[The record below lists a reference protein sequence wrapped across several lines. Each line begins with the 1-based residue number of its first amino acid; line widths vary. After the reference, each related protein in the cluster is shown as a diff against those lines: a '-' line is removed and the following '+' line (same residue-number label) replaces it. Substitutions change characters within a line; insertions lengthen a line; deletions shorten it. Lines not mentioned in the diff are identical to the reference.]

1 MVTRRR
7 NYLVGIQI
15 FSEIIQ
21 GSYVYIDK
29 LIMSTI

>member
-21 GSYVYIDK
+21 GRYVYIDK
-29 LIMSTI
+29 LIISTI